1 MLGKD
6 FFEGVHS
13 VLVDKNHKPQWSH
26 KSPLDVTE
34 KEIQDFFAP
43 LEKEKELKL

>member
-1 MLGKD
+1 MAGKD

-13 VLVDKNHKPQWSH
+13 VLIDKTQKPQWSH

-34 KEIQDFFAP
+34 KEIQEYFAP
-43 LEKEKELKL
+43 LSDEKELKL